1 MAYNIFTSLS
11 PTEDITTISGIDV
24 TTGMWSGDTGSL
36 STLFTS
42 SVQFA
47 NSGEFYYDLYN
58 LNPDTSD
65 SAEVQFS
72 VAYGHV
78 NGGGSPSLTSLNT
91 STLPTQ
97 VTYAQ
102 YRNILLGKDVE
113 KFTFNTTESDDI
125 YVINIQRARLRQS
138 IDPGNWQLG
147 LSGSNGLRT
156 FIDDSGLATAIQGN
170 LVANNVYQIR
180 SGTLDDGLATADTT
194 IYGLAFPDYGVIILH
209 PSAISASVG
218 FTGTNGTTGLR
229 TSVNGPFAPYT
240 GSAATAYQYQ
250 HEGLIRSISGSMAI
264 AGQGGD
270 FIARSAEALTS
281 TNYFVRLRNTNYNY
295 SNNPTYY
302 TGSNPQ
308 NVLDPFRVKPVT
320 YVTTIGLYNDSN
332 ELLAVAKLSR
342 PIQKSTDKEALIRVR
357 LDY

>member
-1 MAYNIFTSLS
+1 MAYNIFTQLS
-11 PTEDITTISGIDV
+11 QNDDITSLRGTEV

-36 STLFTS
+36 STVFTS
-42 SVQFA
+42 SVQVA
-47 NSGEFYYDLYN
+47 NSGEFYYDIYN
-58 LNPDTSD
+58 LNPTTND
-65 SAEVQFS
+65 SAEVQYS

-78 NGGGSPSLTSLNT
+78 SGGGSPTLTTLDT

-113 KFTFNTTESDDI
+113 RFTFDQTESDDI
-125 YVINIQRARLRQS
+125 YVINIQRSRLRQA
-138 IDPGNWQLG
+138 IDPGNWQLR

-156 FIDDSGLATAIQGN
+156 FIDDSGLSTAVQGN
-170 LVANNVYQIR
+170 LVANNVYNIR
-180 SGTLDDGLATADTT
+180 SGTIDDGFATGNSTV
-194 IYGLAFPDYGVIILH
+194 YGLAFPDYGVIILH
-209 PSAISASVG
+209 PSAVSSSVG
-218 FTGTNGTTGLR
+218 FSGSNSTALNAKTLMAST
-229 TSVNGPFAPYT
+229 VPFSPYT
-240 GSAATAYQYQ
+240 GSAASVYQYQ
-250 HEGLIRSISGSMAI
+250 HEGLVRSIDLGN
-264 AGQGGD
+264 D
-270 FIARSAEALTS
+270 FQARSAETITS
-281 TNYFVRLRNTNYNY
+281 TNYFVRLRNNQYNY

-308 NVLDPFRVKPVT
+308 NVLEPFRVKPIT

-342 PIQKSTDKEALIRVR
+342 PVQKSTDKEALIRVR

>member
-1 MAYNIFTSLS
+1 MAYNIFTQLSLND
-11 PTEDITTISGIDV
+11 DITSLRGTEV

-36 STLFTS
+36 STFFTS
-42 SVQFA
+42 SVQVA
-47 NSGEFYYDLYN
+47 NSGEFYYDSYN
-58 LNPDTSD
+58 LNPAVSD

-78 NGGGSPSLTSLNT
+78 SGGGAPTLTTLDT

-113 KFTFNTTESDDI
+113 RFTFDEVGSDDI
-125 YVINIQRARLRQS
+125 YVINIQRSRLRQA
-138 IDPGNWQLG
+138 IDPGNWQLR

-156 FIDDSGLATAIQGN
+156 FIDDSGLSTAVQGN
-170 LVANNVYQIR
+170 LVANNVYNIR
-180 SGTLDDGLATADTT
+180 SGTIDDGFATGNSTV
-194 IYGLAFPDYGVIILH
+194 YGLVFPDYGVIVLH
-209 PSAISASVG
+209 PSAISSSVG
-218 FTGTNGTTGLR
+218 FSGSNSTALDAKTLMAS
-229 TSVNGPFAPYT
+229 SVPFTPYT

-250 HEGLIRSISGSMAI
+250 HEGLLRSIQLGT
-264 AGQGGD
+264 D
-270 FIARSAEALTS
+270 FQARSAETITS
-281 TNYFVRLRNTNYNY
+281 TNYFVRLRNNQYNY

-308 NVLDPFRVKPVT
+308 NVLEPFRVKPIS

>member
-1 MAYNIFTSLS
+1 MPYSIFTPLS
-11 PTEDITTISGIDV
+11 IDTDITTLRGTEV

-36 STLFTS
+36 STIFTS

-58 LNPDTSD
+58 LNPATDD

-78 NGGGSPSLTSLNT
+78 SGAGSPSLTVLNT
-91 STLPTQ
+91 STRPDL

-113 KFTFNTTESDDI
+113 KFTFGQVQSDDI
-125 YVINIQRARLRQS
+125 YVINMQRSRLKQA

-147 LSGSNGLRT
+147 LKGTTNTST
-156 FIDDSGLATAIQGN
+156 FIDDSGLATAVQGN
-170 LVANNVYQIR
+170 LVASNVYNIR
-180 SGTLDDGLATADTT
+180 SGTIDDGFATGDTT
-194 IYGLAFPDYGVIILH
+194 VYGLAFPDYGVIILH
-209 PSAISASVG
+209 PSAIKSAIG
-218 FTGTNGTTGLR
+218 MTGDNNTTGLR
-229 TSVNGPFAPYT
+229 ASTANPFSPYT
-240 GSAATAYQYQ
+240 GSAATTYQYQ
-250 HEGLIRSISGSMAI
+250 HEGLVRAISGSMS
-264 AGQGGD
+264 AGSA
-270 FIARSAEALTS
+270 FLARSAENITS
-281 TNYFVRLRNTNYNY
+281 TNYFVRLRNSEYNY

-308 NVLDPFRVKPVT
+308 QVLEPFRVKPIT
-320 YVTTIGLYNDSN
+320 YVTTIGLYNDAN

-342 PIQKSTDKEALIRVR
+342 PVQKSTDKEALIRVR

>member
-1 MAYNIFTSLS
+1 MAYNIFTVLDQENDVTSIRG
-11 PTEDITTISGIDV
+11 TEV

-36 STLFTS
+36 SSIFTS
-42 SVQFA
+42 SIQVA

-58 LNPDTSD
+58 LNPTTSD
-65 SAEVQFS
+65 SAEIQFS

-78 NGGGSPSLTSLNT
+78 SGGGSPSLTTLNT

-102 YRNILLGKDVE
+102 YRNILLAKDVE
-113 KFTFNTTESDDI
+113 LFTFGQTTSNDI
-125 YVINIQRARLRQS
+125 YVINMQRSRLRQA

-147 LSGSNGLRT
+147 LSGSRGIST
-156 FIDDSGLATAIQGN
+156 FIDDSGLGTAVVGN
-170 LVANNVYQIR
+170 LVANNVYNIR
-180 SGTLDDGLATADTT
+180 SGSLGSGLYTTDTT
-194 IYGLAFPDYGVIILH
+194 VYGLVFPDYGVIILN
-209 PSAISASVG
+209 PSAISSSIGFSGSNATLNGRNVG
-218 FTGTNGTTGLR
+218 
-229 TSVNGPFAPYT
+229 GPFTPYT
-240 GSAATAYQYQ
+240 GSAATTYQYQ
-250 HEGLIRSISGSMAI
+250 HEGLIRSISSSMAR
-264 AGQGGD
+264 GTP
-270 FIARSAEALTS
+270 FIARSAESITS
-281 TNYFVRLRNTNYNY
+281 TNYFIRLRNTQYNY

-308 NVLDPFRVKPVT
+308 TVLTPFRDKPVT
-320 YVTTIGLYNDSN
+320 YATTIGLYNDSN

>member
-1 MAYNIFTSLS
+1 MAYNIFTQLS
-11 PTEDITTISGIDV
+11 QNDDITSLRGTEV

-36 STLFTS
+36 STFFTS
-42 SVQFA
+42 STQVA

-58 LNPDTSD
+58 LNPASSD

-78 NGGGSPSLTSLNT
+78 SGGGAPTLTTLDT

-113 KFTFNTTESDDI
+113 RFTFDQVGSDDI
-125 YVINIQRARLRQS
+125 YVINVQRSRLKQA
-138 IDPGNWQLG
+138 IDPGNWQLR

-156 FIDDSGLATAIQGN
+156 FIDDSGLATAVQGN
-170 LVANNVYQIR
+170 LVANNVYNIR
-180 SGTLDDGLATADTT
+180 SGTIDDGFATGNSTV
-194 IYGLAFPDYGVIILH
+194 YGLAFPDYGVIILH
-209 PSAISASVG
+209 PSAISSSVG
-218 FTGTNGTTGLR
+218 FSGSNSTALDAKTLM
-229 TSVNGPFAPYT
+229 GPNVPFTPYT

-250 HEGLIRSISGSMAI
+250 HEGLVRSIKLGT
-264 AGQGGD
+264 D
-270 FIARSAEALTS
+270 FQARSAETITS
-281 TNYFVRLRNTNYNY
+281 TNYFVRLRNNQYNY

-308 NVLDPFRVKPVT
+308 NVLEPFRVKPIT

-342 PIQKSTDKEALIRVR
+342 PVQKSTDKEALIRVR

>member
-1 MAYNIFTSLS
+1 MAYNTFTILDQ
-11 PTEDITTISGIDV
+11 ENDITSIRGTEV

-36 STLFTS
+36 SAIFTS
-42 SVQFA
+42 SAQVA

-58 LNPDTSD
+58 GSNITTSD
-65 SAEVQFS
+65 IQFS

-78 NGGGSPSLTSLNT
+78 SGGGSPPLTLKNT

-102 YRNILLGKDVE
+102 YRNVLLAKDVE
-113 KFTFNTTESDDI
+113 RFTFGSTESNDI
-125 YVINIQRARLRQS
+125 YVINMQRSRLRQA

-147 LSGSNGLRT
+147 LSGSRGIST
-156 FIDDSGLATAIQGN
+156 FIDDSGLNTAVVGN
-170 LVANNVYQIR
+170 LVANNVYNIR
-180 SGTLDDGLATADTT
+180 SGSIDAGLYTADTT
-194 IYGLAFPDYGVIILH
+194 VYGLVFPDYGVIILN
-209 PSAISASVG
+209 PSAISSSVG
-218 FTGTNGTTGLR
+218 FTGSNSTTNGRSLP
-229 TSVNGPFAPYT
+229 GPFAPYT
-240 GSAATAYQYQ
+240 GSALSDYSYQ
-250 HEGLIRSISGSMAI
+250 HEALVRSISGSMA
-264 AGQGGD
+264 AGKG
-270 FIARSAEALTS
+270 FLARSAENITS
-281 TNYFVRLRNTNYNY
+281 TNYFIRLRNKDYNY

-308 NVLDPFRVKPVT
+308 TILEPFRIKPVT
-320 YVTTIGLYNDSN
+320 YPTTIGLYNDQN